1 MADNDNM
8 SVEDFSDSCNLTIP
22 TAEKKTNS
30 VIPNGGLLAWLQV
43 LGSFLLFFNSW

>member
-1 MADNDNM
+1 MAD
-8 SVEDFSDSCNLTIP
+8 SDSSILTDPIC
-22 TAEKKTNS
+22 EKEIRS